1 MLKGGITF
9 SKNILKVFIDNI
21 VRRLSSNILIKLP
34 ITLDVDLHCS
44 EVKFWLKVKTQPLF
58 DVKLQRH

>member
-1 MLKGGITF
+1 M
-9 SKNILKVFIDNI
+9 FIDNI
-21 VRRLSSNILIKLP
+21 VRALSFNILIKLP

-58 DVKLQRH
+58 DVKLPHH